1 MQKLLTFFSFFQQ
14 KILASF
20 RFNVLNSSET
30 LSNDIICFKQL
41 GPVLCNSENDVP
53 QKKEPIQ
60 YSLWLY
66 MTLFPRC
73 KCLIGFIGLEREK
86 KLLSSHRLVLPFD
99 IISLMHACLSCILHL
114 HVFCIFFFQ
123 ISLLHA

>member
-1 MQKLLTFFSFFQQ
+1 MREACSAKATHFFYFFKQ

-41 GPVLCNSENDVP
+41 GPVLSNSENDVP

-60 YSLWLY
+60 YSLLLY
-66 MTLFPRC
+66 MTLFPQC
-73 KCLIGFIGLEREK
+73 KCLIGFIGLERKET
-86 KLLSSHRLVLPFD
+86 PF
-99 IISLMHACLSCILHL
+99 
-114 HVFCIFFFQ
+114 FT
-123 ISLLHA
+123 